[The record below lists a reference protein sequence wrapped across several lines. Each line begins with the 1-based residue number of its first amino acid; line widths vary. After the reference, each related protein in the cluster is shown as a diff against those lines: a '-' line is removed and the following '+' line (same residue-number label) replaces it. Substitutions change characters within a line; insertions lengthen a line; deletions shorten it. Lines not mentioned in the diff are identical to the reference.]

1 MCETKHKHY
10 DVIVAWAAGKKI
22 EYFSNIDY
30 KWRDSSQPSWYEHY
44 EYRIKPE
51 PKPDIVNYIQATKDS
66 IRTSGPHQCLG
77 SNLKVIFDGETGKL
91 KSVEMI

>member
-10 DVIVAWAAGKKI
+10 DLIIAWANGAPVQFQVNFTKEWVDIK
-22 EYFSNIDY
+22 N
-30 KWRDSSQPSWYEHY
+30 PSWSSHY

-51 PKPDIVNYIQATKDS
+51 PNPDVVNYIQAIKDG
-66 IRTSGPHQCLG
+66 IRTSGPNQCMG